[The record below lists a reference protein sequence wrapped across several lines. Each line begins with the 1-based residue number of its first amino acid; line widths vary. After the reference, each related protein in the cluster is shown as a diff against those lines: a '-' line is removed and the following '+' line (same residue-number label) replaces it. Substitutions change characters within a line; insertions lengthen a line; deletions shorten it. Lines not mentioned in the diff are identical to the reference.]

1 MNEKVKGLVQSFW
14 KPLVAILLSILC
26 SWVLLTAFGYPAN

>member
-26 SWVLLTAFGYPAN
+26 SWCC